1 MIFPSSLMKNVIL
14 MPGLCRWCCVSASQT
29 SSNWFHMCL
38 ITSLTSQRGEKLHYS
53 LSRRRRGAE
62 HRGTKYQKYSSSF
75 FFFSFSPLAN
85 IFSKMSSDF
94 LITFC
99 FHRFHTFVP
108 SHDLSPRHW
117 RFLFGLRRW
126 SPFWPEQIFV
136 CSFST
141 CYCKLTMT
149 SKQKG
154 KEV

>member
-1 MIFPSSLMKNVIL
+1 MMLRFCLTDFIQLVSYVSYHIINESTRRKTALQPQQTEARSRAPRHKVPEIF
-14 MPGLCRWCCVSASQT
+14 
-29 SSNWFHMCL
+29 FFF
-38 ITSLTSQRGEKLHYS
+38 
-53 LSRRRRGAE
+53 
-62 HRGTKYQKYSSSF
+62 F

-141 CYCKLTMT
+141 CYHKLTMT